1 ALVDGPRPPPAPP
14 VAPNVN
20 IAGSQRQ
27 YPVVPSGSN
36 TQLLEAMRD
45 ELLVQAQLHWALDD
59 KGKRSPASKSAK
71 RKLDSVEKAINDL
84 RGRAK

>member
-1 ALVDGPRPPPAPP
+1 MTSPALVDGPRPPPAPP

-36 TQLLEAMRD
+36 THWLNMAAMKAMYKMKNTMYRAIPTIQMIPKT
-45 ELLVQAQLHWALDD
+45 L
-59 KGKRSPASKSAK
+59 P
-71 RKLDSVEKAINDL
+71 SV
-84 RGRAK
+84 